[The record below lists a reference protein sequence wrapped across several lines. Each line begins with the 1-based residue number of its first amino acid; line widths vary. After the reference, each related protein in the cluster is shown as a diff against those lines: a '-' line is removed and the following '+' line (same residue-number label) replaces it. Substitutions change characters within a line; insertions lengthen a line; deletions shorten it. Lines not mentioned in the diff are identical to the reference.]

1 MCQKS
6 AGAVF
11 VNWMDFRAEQVT
23 WTSAKPSE
31 FESSETVRRGFC
43 AECGSTLSFRDTRYP
58 EYMTL
63 TIATL
68 DDPNLVKPTRH
79 IYTDSQVKWLTI
91 DDDCIRFPKDPVKPD
106 VT

>member
-1 MCQKS
+1 
-6 AGAVF
+6 
-11 VNWMDFRAEQVT
+11 
-23 WTSAKPSE
+23 
-31 FESSETVRRGFC
+31 
-43 AECGSTLSFRDTRYP
+43 
-58 EYMTL
+58 MTL

-91 DDDCIRFPKDPVKPD
+91 DDDCTRFPKDPVKPD